1 MSDAEAR
8 VQEALRR
15 WGREPTSVPST
26 DVAEARAARARET
39 IARAIAEGAR
49 VRRARRFTRV
59 LGGASAA
66 AALVALGWTVS
77 GVVNDTDF
85 ELASGSARV
94 LGSTALLPV
103 GAELT
108 EGDRIEAERGGARLE
123 LGSMTEVALRESSVL
138 ALAQVEETSQRLVL
152 SQGHASFEVDPERKG
167 SVVVDTPNARISVV
181 GTHFHVDVERD
192 AKSSWTT
199 VRVDRGLVEVRREG
213 RSILLRPGDSW
224 SSRVEP
230 KASAE
235 EPRSG
240 ASSALQ
246 EASASLSGQAPS
258 LTQPGVPADGGVH
271 AGSAVSPASPAK
283 GARDAAVRAPHA
295 AAASGAPAG
304 VAEPAQS
311 SASQVSAT
319 QAATAQAA
327 TSQAAIAQAGTS
339 LAEEISLYRSALSAR
354 NSGDDVRAVERL
366 EAFMAKYP
374 RSTLQ
379 QEATVEHFRAL
390 RRLGRDA
397 AAARAASRYLSA
409 YPSGFARTEAAETAL
424 PAR

>member
-15 WGREPTSVPST
+15 WGREPTSVPSAV
-26 DVAEARAARARET
+26 VAEARAARARET

-49 VRRARRFTRV
+49 ARRARRWTRV
-59 LGGASAA
+59 LGGACAA
-66 AALVALGWTVS
+66 AALAALGWTVS
-77 GVVNDTDF
+77 GIVNDADL

-94 LGSTALLPV
+94 VGSTAVLPV
-103 GAELT
+103 GAELA
-108 EGDRIEAERGGARLE
+108 EGDRIQAERGGARLE

-138 ALAQVEETSQRLVL
+138 ALAQVEEKSQRLVL

-192 AKSSWTT
+192 AKSSWTS
-199 VRVDRGLVEVRREG
+199 VHVDRGLVEVRREG

-230 KASAE
+230 KASAQE
-235 EPRSG
+235 ARSG
-240 ASSALQ
+240 ASSALAAGQ
-246 EASASLSGQAPS
+246 EVSASPSGQGPAV
-258 LTQPGVPADGGVH
+258 TQPGVPAEAAVH
-271 AGSAVSPASPAK
+271 AAPGSAARPTNA
-283 GARDAAVRAPHA
+283 ARDAEMRASHA
-295 AAASGAPAG
+295 SRASAEPA
-304 VAEPAQS
+304 AEPAQAS
-311 SASQVSAT
+311 TSQVS
-319 QAATAQAA
+319 
-327 TSQAAIAQAGTS
+327 TS

-366 EAFMAKYP
+366 ETFMAKYP

-379 QEATVEHFRAL
+379 QEAMVEHFRAL

-397 AAARAASRYLSA
+397 AAARTASRYLSA

>member
-1 MSDAEAR
+1 MSDSEAR

-15 WGREPTSVPST
+15 WGREPTSVPSA

-39 IARAIAEGAR
+39 LARAIAEGAR
-49 VRRARRFTRV
+49 ARRARRWTRV
-59 LGGASAA
+59 LGGACAA

-77 GVVNDTDF
+77 GFVNDTDL

-94 LGSTALLPV
+94 VGSTASLPV
-103 GAELT
+103 GAELA
-108 EGDRIEAERGGARLE
+108 EGDRIEAQRGGARLE

-138 ALAQVEETSQRLVL
+138 ALAQVEEKSQRLVL

-192 AKSSWTT
+192 ANSSWTS
-199 VRVDRGLVEVRREG
+199 VHVDRGLVEVRREG

-235 EPRSG
+235 NQHSG
-240 ASSALQ
+240 AASALAAGQ
-246 EASASLSGQAPS
+246 EASASSSGQAPAP
-258 LTQPGVPADGGVH
+258 LQPGVPADRAVH
-271 AGSAVSPASPAK
+271 TGSPASAARPAS
-283 GARDAAVRAPHA
+283 GSRDAEARASHA
-295 AAASGAPAG
+295 SSASAAAS
-304 VAEPAQS
+304 EPAQ
-311 SASQVSAT
+311 ASTSRAS
-319 QAATAQAA
+319 
-327 TSQAAIAQAGTS
+327 TSQANAAQASSSQASTS

-366 EAFMAKYP
+366 ETFMAKYP

-379 QEATVEHFRAL
+379 QEAMVEHFRAL